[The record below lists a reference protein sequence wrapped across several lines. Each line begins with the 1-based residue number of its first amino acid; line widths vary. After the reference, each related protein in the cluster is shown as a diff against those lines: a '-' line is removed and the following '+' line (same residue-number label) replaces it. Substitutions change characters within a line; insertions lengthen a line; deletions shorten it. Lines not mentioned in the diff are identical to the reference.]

1 MSTDEQNSSHKPPSL
16 EYDKE
21 ELKFKSSVPV
31 KWFAFVVDGDVAWMQ
46 TVAVELEHLLAVM
59 QSSPQVIQIPEELEG
74 RVMNNGWTYDG
85 ENFIPP
91 VL

>member
-1 MSTDEQNSSHKPPSL
+1 MSTDEPNKKPSL
-16 EYDKE
+16 EYDKD

-46 TVAVELEHLLAVM
+46 TVAVELEQLLAVM

-91 VL
+91 VM

>member
-46 TVAVELEHLLAVM
+46 TVAVELEQLLAVM

-74 RVMNNGWTYDG
+74 RVMNNGWTYDV
-85 ENFIPP
+85 EYFIPP